1 MQIYFL
7 EIELRL
13 FRVHS
18 GQGKPGK
25 PGKRAVLGNR
35 EYYYWSIIYSI

>member
-25 PGKRAVLGNR
+25 PGKRAVFPKSQGKLYR
-35 EYYYWSIIYSI
+35 K